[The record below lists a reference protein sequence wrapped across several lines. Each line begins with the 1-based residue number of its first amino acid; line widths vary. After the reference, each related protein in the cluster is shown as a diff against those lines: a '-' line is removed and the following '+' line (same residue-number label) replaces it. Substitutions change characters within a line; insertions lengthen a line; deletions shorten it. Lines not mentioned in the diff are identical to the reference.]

1 MWSRLHVRWGNSPHV
16 TSPTWAPPPT
26 CKQTRCYGRCNL
38 PSKRAGDWNA
48 KFHPGLHE
56 GRDVRTDDFL
66 RTKISWIFLTYGSPL
81 RAIEISAISVFTSY
95 FIEGR
100 VFFRVF
106 TFYAVH
112 LSLSTRVWIHEN
124 PPFERNY
131 IIAKEPKRDK
141 HGASSLSSPKIYRKL
156 ITRLISIDRTRG
168 PTRSGKAGH
177 LSHFKNLSK
186 VFFT

>member
-1 MWSRLHVRWGNSPHV
+1 MLPHLPGVPHLHVNRLDAMV
-16 TSPTWAPPPT
+16 DAIY
-26 CKQTRCYGRCNL
+26 RR
-38 PSKRAGDWNA
+38 NA
-48 KFHPGLHE
+48 RVIEMQNFTPAYMKG
-56 GRDVRTDDFL
+56 GTYV

-81 RAIEISAISVFTSY
+81 RAREISAISVFTSY
-95 FIEGR
+95 FIESR

-156 ITRLISIDRTRG
+156 ITRLISIDRIRG

>member
-1 MWSRLHVRWGNSPHV
+1 MLWSMQFTV
-16 TSPTWAPPPT
+16 
-26 CKQTRCYGRCNL
+26 NL

-48 KFHPGLHE
+48 KFHPVLHE
-56 GRDVRTDDFL
+56 GVDVR
-66 RTKISWIFLTYGSPL
+66 IFLTYGSPL
-81 RAIEISAISVFTSY
+81 HAWEISAISVFTTY

-106 TFYAVH
+106 PFYAVH

-156 ITRLISIDRTRG
+156 ITRLISIDRIRG

-177 LSHFKNLSK
+177 LSHFRNLSK